1 MFFEKYIK
9 IAIKLISPKLKK
21 KYTQVIFL
29 NLANVMLDILT
40 LLTIYPLV
48 SILVNKESS
57 RIDNII
63 DGLLILLNLDL
74 NNKSIYIF
82 CFFIGVI
89 LIKNVILIVIKFK
102 TAETLEKVYIEISE
116 RLFANIIS
124 KNYLYFTDLKQSII
138 LKNLREIP
146 IEFKNYLDVYLN
158 YYVCILNI
166 VIITISLIFFDFKAT
181 FSILIYIFIATQI
194 YKFFF
199 FKKAKLWGKEGN
211 ILSGKIYTNIIDT
224 LNLIHEIKLHNKNNF
239 FMSKHLASV
248 NNWSNLILKNKFI
261 SSIARPLFEIFL
273 IIPLL
278 FVVIISSNSL
288 ISISILPILSVYLY
302 AAFRTLPSLVNL
314 NVSKI
319 RQKNY
324 LFAVDYLN
332 EELNTNKKSY
342 LIDNHE
348 FEENKKKLNFQ
359 KKITLKKISFKF
371 ENSNKFLIKDLNLEI
386 QKYDFIGI
394 KGESGIGKS
403 TLIKIITGLI
413 EPTEGKI
420 LIDEKLDFKN
430 IKLQYM
436 NSMSYVSQN
445 LSLLNDTILNNVA
458 FGKNVSD
465 IDEDEVWKALELA
478 SAEKFVKNLDKKLS
492 FVISNNGQ
500 NLSGGQA
507 QRIAIAR
514 ALYQKP
520 EIIILDEATN
530 SLDSETEH
538 NFNNDLLKLKEK
550 ITIISIS
557 HNESSLNYCDKIF
570 ELNKNG
576 IKEIV

>member
-465 IDEDEVWKALELA
+465 IDENEVWKALELA